1 MKHIRERKLN
11 NKGVSLVEILVTV
24 VIVALLSSPIINSFL
39 QTMSVNSNA
48 RLMQNGTAVA
58 EDTAELFKVF
68 DVDALVET
76 YKKDGVTVTKDND
89 TGKYTFKD
97 IKMTGADGEEFLVDV
112 ELNPSSYKYK
122 SDTGKLEV
130 NDKNLPVFSGLYG
143 SDAVVLYRQYAGPD
157 ETLADL
163 FEKQTNL
170 DQSIINNINDE
181 KYRKKIMKSTT
192 INIDCEYNEDTKHYI
207 YMFSVSITYT
217 YNDDSQSETVTVNK
231 VLEKTYKRDNE
242 NEVIHNV
249 YMLAPIF
256 DRYSTDRLNNG
267 CFYNTDKIIINY
279 NFESAAEYKHDM
291 YFYIAEQS
299 MNNIGKEGE
308 TSIQER
314 IRPENII
321 INDMPYVEYN
331 NEGNSLK
338 VYTNIGEAYDCVKNI
353 NKGYN
358 LTYSDYNTGTALYEM
373 NVTVKKTNN
382 EVVTTFKTTK

>member
-76 YKKDGVTVTKDND
+76 YKKDGVTVTKDNN

-97 IKMTGADGEEFLVDV
+97 IKMTGADGEDFLVDV
-112 ELNPSSYKYK
+112 ELNPSSYK
-122 SDTGKLEV
+122 SGEGKLEV

-143 SDAVVLYRQYAGPD
+143 SDAVMLYRQYAGPD

-170 DQSIINNINDE
+170 DQSIINQINTTDVRQ
-181 KYRKKIMKSTT
+181 YISKSTT
-192 INIDCEYNEDTKHYI
+192 IDIVCKYNEDTKHYI

-217 YNDDSQSETVTVNK
+217 YNDDSQSEEVTVNK

-242 NEVIHNV
+242 NEAIHKV

-256 DRYSTDRLNNG
+256 DRYYTKCPNNG
-267 CFYNTDKIIINY
+267 CYYNTDKIMINY
-279 NFESAAEYKHDM
+279 KFDSAAEYKHDM

-299 MNNIGKEGE
+299 MNNIGYDSSK
-308 TSIQER
+308 QER
-314 IRPENII
+314 IDPRNIS
-321 INDMPYVEYN
+321 INGTTYVGYD
-331 NEGNSLK
+331 NEKNSLK
-338 VYTNIGEAYDCVKNI
+338 VYTNIGEAFDGVENR

>member
-76 YKKDGVTVTKDND
+76 YSSDLYKEAGVEVKKDN
-89 TGKYTFKD
+89 TGICTFKN
-97 IKMTGADGEEFLVDV
+97 IKMTGADGEDFLVDV
-112 ELNPSSYKYK
+112 ELNPSSYK
-122 SDTGKLEV
+122 SGTGKLEV

-143 SDAVVLYRQYAGPD
+143 SDGVMLYRQYAGPD

-181 KYRKKIMKSTT
+181 KNRKKIKKSTT
-192 INIDCEYNEDTKHYI
+192 IDIDCEYNEDTKHYI

-217 YNDDSQSETVTVNK
+217 YNNGSQSEEVTVNK

-242 NEVIHNV
+242 NEVIHTV

-256 DRYSTDRLNNG
+256 DRYSTDWPNNG
-267 CFYNTDKIIINY
+267 CYYNTDMIMINY
-279 NFESAAEYKHDM
+279 DFDSAAEYEHDM

-299 MNNIGKEGE
+299 MNNIGYDSSK
-308 TSIQER
+308 QER
-314 IRPENII
+314 INPQNIF
-321 INDMPYVEYN
+321 INGKSYIQYN
-331 NEGNSLK
+331 NEENSLK
-338 VYTNIGEAYDCVKNI
+338 VYTNIGEAYDGVENR